1 MENQAGWHGAAI
13 NEEQFKQA
21 MKELGEEYI

>member
-13 NEEQFKQA
+13 NDEQFEQA
-21 MKELGEEYI
+21 MKELGEACV